1 MYANVNL
8 EGRVVNDPEIKTGKG
23 DKKFVSFRIVVNQ
36 KYGEQEIASFFNCT
50 GSELLAERLNK
61 AGVKKGRLIHV
72 NGNLS
77 LREYTGNDGNQHLSA
92 DIGILDWHYTGT
104 KPKTDGENADNA
116 APAQAATAGSVN
128 PEQTIG
134 DDEELPI

>member
-1 MYANVNL
+1 MFANINL

-23 DKKFVSFRIVVNQ
+23 DKKFVTFRIAVNQ
-36 KYGEQEIASFFNCT
+36 RYGEQELASFYNCT
-50 GSELLAERLNK
+50 GSEQMAERLNK

-72 NGNLS
+72 SGNLS
-77 LREYTGNDGNQHLSA
+77 LREYTGSDGKQHLSA
-92 DIGILDWHYTGT
+92 DIGVLDWHFTGT
-104 KPKTDGENADNA
+104 KPKGEGDGASTGAGTQE
-116 APAQAATAGSVN
+116 TGSVN